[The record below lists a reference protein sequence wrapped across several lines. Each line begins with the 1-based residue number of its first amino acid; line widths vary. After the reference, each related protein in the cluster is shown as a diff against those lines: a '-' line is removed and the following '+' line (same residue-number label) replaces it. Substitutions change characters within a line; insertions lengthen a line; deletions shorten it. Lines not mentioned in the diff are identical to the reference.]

1 MALSTEA
8 QTNLNSILTALDEQ
22 MQKGE
27 NDAFQAAL
35 KYYTVLSCFGTG
47 GGGGG
52 GSTDVSSLATE
63 ATATAIS
70 GKLPALSSGRI
81 PVSLLET
88 NLTADWRDLTTNTVI
103 PAGSVQIYLKVIL
116 GDVTINGL
124 TYSTGEY
131 INLESCYPYK
141 HPEINIVIPA
151 GKSVR
156 LVRGY

>member
-35 KYYTVLSCFGTG
+35 KYYTVLSCFG
-47 GGGGG
+47 
-52 GSTDVSSLATE
+52 STDVSSLATE
-63 ATATAIS
+63 ATSTAIN

-141 HPEINIVIPA
+141 HPEINIVIPV

>member
-52 GSTDVSSLATE
+52 GSTE
-63 ATATAIS
+63 ATATAIN

>member
-35 KYYTVLSCFGTG
+35 KYYTVLSCFGTD

-52 GSTDVSSLATE
+52 GSIDVSTLAKE
-63 ATATAIS
+63 ATSIEINE
-70 GKLPALSSGRI
+70 KLPDLSSGKI
-81 PVSLLET
+81 PVT
-88 NLTADWRDLTTNTVI
+88 ITPINLTADWQLLTADITI
-103 PAGSVQIYLKVIL
+103 PAGSCYVYLKVIL
-116 GDVTINGL
+116 GEVTINGI
-124 TYSTGEY
+124 TFSTNEY
-131 INLESCYPYK
+131 LNLEPSHFAR
-141 HPEINIVIPA
+141 HPAISIVIPA

>member
-35 KYYTVLSCFGTG
+35 KYYTVLSCF
-47 GGGGG
+47 

-141 HPEINIVIPA
+141 HPAISIVIPA

>member
-47 GGGGG
+47 EGGGG
-52 GSTDVSSLATE
+52 GSTE
-63 ATATAIS
+63 ATATAIN

>member
-52 GSTDVSSLATE
+52 GSTE
-63 ATATAIS
+63 ATATAIN

-88 NLTADWRDLTTNTVI
+88 NLTADWQLLTADITI
-103 PAGSVQIYLKVIL
+103 PAGSCYVYLKVIL
-116 GDVTINGL
+116 GEVTINGI
-124 TYSTGEY
+124 TFSTNEY
-131 INLESCYPYK
+131 LNLEPSHFAR
-141 HPEINIVIPA
+141 HPAISIVIPA

>member
-52 GSTDVSSLATE
+52 GSTE
-63 ATATAIS
+63 ATATAIN

-141 HPEINIVIPA
+141 HPEINIVIPT